1 MNITTKQL
9 EERYKVIEIN
19 KVSDDIEVVDLWKEK
34 GNVDYHVRLMF
45 AFNKLFTSGD
55 CGSFT
60 FGGTICHIYSFF
72 KGDNVNLGYWQEKV
86 EASPR
91 PLLCEDIDIEKANAE
106 IRKFYEEYVDL
117 SELSEEEKEEFE
129 DDLFF
134 LTGGPFP
141 QLDTNMYRAWD
152 AIKTFLKEHYADG
165 YDYSYISDIIDECRD
180 WDGQFEYTCNVI
192 QWVENNLD
200 EWRTK
205 YGKTF

>member
-1 MNITTKQL
+1 MNITTKEL
-9 EERYKVIEIN
+9 EERYKVIKIN
-19 KVSDDIEVVDLWKEK
+19 KISDDVEVVDLYRAE
-34 GNVDYHVRLMF
+34 NDTTYHIRLMF

-60 FGGTICHIYSFF
+60 FGKTICYIYTFF

-91 PLLCEDIDIEKANAE
+91 PLKHIEVDTDKVLKLLKECFEENE
-106 IRKFYEEYVDL
+106 IEYN
-117 SELSEEEKEEFE
+117 E
-129 DDLFF
+129 DDFYKI
-134 LTGGPFP
+134 GES
-141 QLDTNMYRAWD
+141 NMYRA
-152 AIKTFLKEHYADG
+152 
-165 YDYSYISDIIDECRD
+165 YDNLQEILEDYDISDSWQVANDIIEECRD

-205 YGKTF
+205 YETRN

>member
-1 MNITTKQL
+1 MDITVKEL
-9 EERYKVIEIN
+9 EDRYKVIKIN
-19 KVSDDIEVVDLWKEK
+19 KISDDVEVVDLYRAE
-34 GNVDYHVRLMF
+34 NDSTYHIRLMF

-60 FGGTICHIYSFF
+60 VGKTICHIYSFF

-91 PLLCEDIDIEKANAE
+91 PLLCEEIDIDKEFDLVKKFFEENEIE
-106 IRKFYEEYVDL
+106 YD
-117 SELSEEEKEEFE
+117 E
-129 DDLFF
+129 DDLDCI
-134 LTGGPFP
+134 GES
-141 QLDTNMYRAWD
+141 NIYRA
-152 AIKTFLKEHYADG
+152 
-165 YDYSYISDIIDECRD
+165 YDELTDLFGKYDVSDPYYRASDIVDECRD

-205 YGKTF
+205 YAEK

>member
-1 MNITTKQL
+1 MNITVKEL

-34 GNVDYHVRLMF
+34 GNTDYHVRLMF

-60 FGGTICHIYSFF
+60 FGKTICHIYSFF
-72 KGDNVNLGYWQEKV
+72 KGNNVNLGYWQEKV

-91 PLLCEDIDIEKANAE
+91 PLLCEDIDTDKEMDLIKEYFKDNEIE
-106 IRKFYEEYVDL
+106 YD
-117 SELSEEEKEEFE
+117 E
-129 DDLFF
+129 DY
-134 LTGGPFP
+134 
-141 QLDTNMYRAWD
+141 LDDIGESNMYRA
-152 AIKTFLKEHYADG
+152 
-165 YDYSYISDIIDECRD
+165 YDELTELFEKYDDSDPYQVASDIIDECRD
-180 WDGQFEYTCNVI
+180 WDCQFEYTCNVI

-205 YGKTF
+205 YGII

>member
-1 MNITTKQL
+1 MNITVKEL

-34 GNVDYHVRLMF
+34 GNTDYHVRLMF

-60 FGGTICHIYSFF
+60 FGKTICHIYSFF

-91 PLLCEDIDIEKANAE
+91 PLLCENIDTDKEMDLIKEYFEDNEIE
-106 IRKFYEEYVDL
+106 YD
-117 SELSEEEKEEFE
+117 E
-129 DDLFF
+129 DDLDNI
-134 LTGGPFP
+134 GES
-141 QLDTNMYRAWD
+141 NIY
-152 AIKTFLKEHYADG
+152 YAYEELNNLFEK
-165 YDYSYISDIIDECRD
+165 YDDSDPYYKANGIVEECRD
-180 WDGQFEYTCNVI
+180 WDCQFEYICNVI

-205 YGKTF
+205 YKGE